1 MPDTR
6 STARSAARYSVTL
19 PITGLTALLGCTLLL
34 AWSTGDFARKSVE
47 LLTVCGVVYAVSV
60 LLISRLGWQ
69 HLRNLERLSMT
80 DSLCGLPNRR
90 ALHQDIMTRQ
100 DDVPEVALALL
111 DLDGFKLVNDIYG
124 HFVGDRLLCRCAEIF
139 EEIAAEHGRI
149 YRLGGDEFA
158 IVSAGRLAGTVL
170 EGICYRIIN
179 RFADPV
185 MVGDRA
191 ITLGASIGLSRSTP
205 DARHGSP
212 ELLRRSDMA
221 MYASKS
227 NGKMRCTWYTPE
239 LDIRREE
246 AQRLDEDMRRA
257 LPAGEFMI
265 QYQPLVDAR
274 SGTIASVE
282 ALIRWNRADGKPCG
296 PDKFIPVAEESGFID
311 TLGAWVLT
319 EACKTAR
326 DWDTIK
332 LSINVSPAQLRNPA
346 FPTLLGQVLEDTGFP
361 PERLELEITETHFVG
376 DQKVVSR
383 SLDMIRGFGVG
394 VALDDFGSGY
404 ASIGFL
410 RQFKFE
416 KLKIDRSLIVE
427 AGENKASRAMMASS
441 IALARA
447 LDMRVTAEGIETQ
460 EQADFARTAGCDQM
474 QGWLYSRAVPASEI
488 QNHLDVGAILDA
500 RVRAKRNVA

>member
-1 MPDTR
+1 MLACIGGIAWYQGNFDKTPIELFVLCGIIY
-6 STARSAARYSVTL
+6 AGSV
-19 PITGLTALLGCTLLL
+19 A
-34 AWSTGDFARKSVE
+34 
-47 LLTVCGVVYAVSV
+47 
-60 LLISRLGWQ
+60 LISRRGWQ
-69 HLRNLERLSMT
+69 HLRELERLSVT

-90 ALHQDIMTRQ
+90 ALHRDVAALQ

-124 HFVGDRLLCRCAEIF
+124 HFVGDKLLCRCAETF
-139 EEIAAEHGRI
+139 QDIAGEHGRI

-158 IVSAGRLAGTVL
+158 IVSTGRLAGTVL
-170 EGICYRIIN
+170 EGICYRILS
-179 RFADPV
+179 RFSEPV

-191 ITLGASIGLSRSTP
+191 ITLGASIGLSRSTV
-205 DARHGSP
+205 DQRFGSP

-221 MYASKS
+221 MYASKA
-227 NGKMRCTWYTPE
+227 NGRMRCTWYNPE
-239 LDIRREE
+239 LDMLREE
-246 AQRLDEDMRRA
+246 AQRLDEDMRRG
-257 LPAGEFMI
+257 LPAGEFAI
-265 QYQPLVDAR
+265 HYQPLVEASNGD
-274 SGTIASVE
+274 IASVE
-282 ALIRWNRADGKPCG
+282 ALVRWNRADGQPCG

-311 TLGAWVLT
+311 VLGAWVLT
-319 EACKTAR
+319 EACKAAR
-326 DWDTIK
+326 HWDGIK

-361 PERLELEITETHFVG
+361 AERLELEITETHFVG

-383 SLDMIRGFGVG
+383 SLNMIRGFGVG

-410 RQFKFE
+410 RQFRFE

-427 AGENKASRAMMASS
+427 AGENKASRAMMVSS

-474 QGWLYSRAVPASEI
+474 QGWLYSKAVSANEI
-488 QNHLDVGAILDA
+488 QHHLDVGASLD
-500 RVRAKRNVA
+500 VFAKNRDVA